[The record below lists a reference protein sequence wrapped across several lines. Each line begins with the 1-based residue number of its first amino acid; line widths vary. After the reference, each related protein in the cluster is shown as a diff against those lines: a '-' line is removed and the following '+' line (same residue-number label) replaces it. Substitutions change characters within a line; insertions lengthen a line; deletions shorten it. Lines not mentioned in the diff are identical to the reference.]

1 MDHEHYSDAYL
12 KAVLTQARTIAVVG
26 ASPNAARPSYGVMR
40 FLIAKG
46 HTVIPIN
53 PGHAGGEILG
63 QRVYG
68 ALADVP
74 GPVDMVDVFRNSDAV
89 PAVVQEA
96 ITEMNRLQLR
106 SIWMQLGVRHDV
118 AAADADAAGLQVV
131 MNRCPAIEYPRLG
144 L

>member
-1 MDHEHYSDAYL
+1 MNHDRYSDDYL
-12 KAVLTQARTIAVVG
+12 TSILKSARTIAVVG
-26 ASPNAARPSYGVMR
+26 ASPNAARPSHGVMR
-40 FLIAKG
+40 FLMSKG
-46 HTVIPIN
+46 HAVIPIN

-74 GPVDMVDVFRNSDAV
+74 GPVDMIDVFRNSDAV
-89 PAVVQEA
+89 PAVIQEVIA
-96 ITEMNRLQLR
+96 EKDRLQVQ
-106 SIWMQLGVRHDV
+106 SVWMQLGVRHDI
-118 AAADADAAGLQVV
+118 AAAAAESAGLQVV

>member
-1 MDHEHYSDAYL
+1 MNHDHYSDDYIRSIL
-12 KAVLTQARTIAVVG
+12 NSARTIAVVG
-26 ASPNAARPSYGVMR
+26 ASPNASRPSYGVMR

-53 PGHAGGEILG
+53 PGHAGGDILG
-63 QRVYG
+63 QKVYG

-96 ITEMNRLQLR
+96 VAEKSRLNLQSL
-106 SIWMQLGVRHDV
+106 WMQLGVRNDV
-118 AAADADAAGLQVV
+118 AAAAAEAAGLQVV

>member
-1 MDHEHYSDAYL
+1 MDHDRYSDDYL
-12 KAVLTQARTIAVVG
+12 KAVLSGARTIAVVG

-96 ITEMNRLQLR
+96 IAENGRLHLQ
-106 SIWMQLGVRHDV
+106 SIWMQLGVRHDE
-118 AAADADAAGLQVV
+118 AAASAESAGLQVV

>member
-1 MDHEHYSDAYL
+1 MNHDHYSDDYL
-12 KAVLTQARTIAVVG
+12 RSILKSARTIAVVG
-26 ASPNAARPSYGVMR
+26 ASPNASRPSYGVMR

-53 PGHAGGEILG
+53 PGHAGGDILG
-63 QRVYG
+63 QKVYG

-96 ITEMNRLQLR
+96 IAEKSRLNLQ
-106 SIWMQLGVRHDV
+106 SIWMQLGVRNDI
-118 AAADADAAGLQVV
+118 AAAAAASAGLQVV